1 MVQRA
6 LPERASSGERPDSLY
21 KTAGTDFGNLACIPW
36 AKGRLGL
43 PYLCGGVRK
52 SGTALVPSRDVV
64 PGPGNTSPTALKQEL
79 SEMNLAGYLVHTF
92 VHYLTRASSGE

>member
-21 KTAGTDFGNLACIPW
+21 KTAGTDFGNLACISW
-36 AKGRLGL
+36 AKGRLGF

-64 PGPGNTSPTALKQEL
+64 PGPGNTLPTALKQEL
-79 SEMNLAGYLVHTF
+79 SELNVAGYLVHTF

>member
-1 MVQRA
+1 M
-6 LPERASSGERPDSLY
+6 PSHERESSGERPDSHL

-64 PGPGNTSPTALKQEL
+64 PGDTSPTVPYCKLLRNKSISGNLDDEL
-79 SEMNLAGYLVHTF
+79 FEVVQVIQRSAV
-92 VHYLTRASSGE
+92 

>member
-1 MVQRA
+1 MPWT
-6 LPERASSGERPDSLY
+6 L

-52 SGTALVPSRDVV
+52 SGTALMPSRDVV
-64 PGPGNTSPTALKQEL
+64 HGPENTLTANHLEIRVSQANWMTSF
-79 SEMNLAGYLVHTF
+79 SEMGQVIH
-92 VHYLTRASSGE
+92 